1 MIFEREKETISLI
14 GKVRILSGHVIFEM
28 VENVTL
34 SILKL
39 VRKSELKQRK
49 NQKLIIEG
57 ISEEF
62 GFSFTQ
68 VY

>member
-14 GKVRILSGHVIFEM
+14 GKVRILSGQVMFEM

-39 VRKSELKQRK
+39 V
-49 NQKLIIEG
+49 IEK
-57 ISEEF
+57 
-62 GFSFTQ
+62 
-68 VY
+68 

>member
-14 GKVRILSGHVIFEM
+14 GKVHILSGHVIFEM